1 MAYDTAILKEKAI
14 EAIKKSNLIF
24 IEDVCAMIGIS
35 KSTFYQHFQVGSHDS
50 NELNAIIEK
59 NKTSLKINLRKKWLE
74 SDNPTTQI
82 MLYKLCSTDIEHRKL
97 QQNYTDITSK
107 DEAIQQVDPFAIMR
121 ANHGINKE
129 TDTSD

>member
-24 IEDVCAMIGIS
+24 VEDVCAFIGIN
-35 KSTFYQHFQVGSHDS
+35 KSTYYDHFPITSNDS
-50 NELNAIIEK
+50 NELSNLLEK
-59 NKTSLKINLRKKWLE
+59 NKISLKVNLRKKWLE
-74 SDNPTTQI
+74 SDNPTTQ
-82 MLYKLCSTDIEHRKL
+82 MALYKLCSTDIEHKKL

-107 DEAIQQVDPFAIMR
+107 DEKINNIDPFAQIR
-121 ANHGINKE
+121 QNAGINEK